1 MRRWQGGNGSVE
13 GQALS
18 LADGGDDGD
27 DDDGSGGNTDANT
40 ETL

>member
-1 MRRWQGGNGSVE
+1 MRRWRWQGGNGSVE

-18 LADGGDDGD
+18 LADGGDD
-27 DDDGSGGNTDANT
+27 DGGGGNTDANT